1 MRRGFTMIELIF
13 VIVII
18 GILAAVAIPRLT
30 ATRDDAKISTLIA
43 NTRAVVGDVKSFYQ
57 SQGLDKWK
65 AASVLDVT
73 DVPLFTDNTC
83 TTQAGAGDNFASAG
97 GNTKYYMCDDNGDV
111 VDINASET
119 AITVAPGSS
128 NSAIATAVKNDKVFK
143 ALAKTHVLGGMT
155 VTR

>member
-43 NTRAVVGDVKSFYQ
+43 NTRAVVGDVKSYYQ

-65 AASVLDVT
+65 NASVLDIT
-73 DVPLFTDNTC
+73 DVPLFKDTSC
-83 TTQAGAGDNFASAG
+83 STQAGSSDKFDG
-97 GNTKYYMCDDNGDV
+97 TTLYMCDDKADV
-111 VDINASET
+111 VKIDSNDT
-119 AITVAPGSS
+119 ALTVAKGSS
-128 NSAIATAVKNDKVFK
+128 TSAIANAVYNDKVFK
-143 ALAKTHVLGGMT
+143 SLEKDHILGGMT

>member
-73 DVPLFTDNTC
+73 DVPLFTDKNC
-83 TTQAGAGDNFASAG
+83 KTQADS
-97 GNTKYYMCDDNGDV
+97 TKKFDGTTLYMCDDNADV
-111 VDINASET
+111 VQFDSNDT
-119 AITVAPGSS
+119 ALTVSNGSS
-128 NSAIATAVKNDKVFK
+128 TSAIAKAVQDDKTFK
-143 ALAKTHVLGGMT
+143 ALVKDHILGGMT